1 MTKQG
6 NVGRYSLESCI
17 FRTYYSN
24 IGSHQKLLKFNFLYK
39 FNLLMHNVPKMVRHT
54 LKILQQMQQDF
65 LSVSDHFGTLCIKG
79 LNSDLIES

>member
-1 MTKQG
+1 
-6 NVGRYSLESCI
+6 
-17 FRTYYSN
+17 
-24 IGSHQKLLKFNFLYK
+24 
-39 FNLLMHNVPKMVRHT
+39 MHNVPKMVRHT